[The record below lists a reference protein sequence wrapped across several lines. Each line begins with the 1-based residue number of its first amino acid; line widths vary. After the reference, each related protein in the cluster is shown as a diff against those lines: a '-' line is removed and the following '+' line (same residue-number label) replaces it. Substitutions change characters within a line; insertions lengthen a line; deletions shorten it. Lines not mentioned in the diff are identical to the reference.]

1 MIILPYIAALL
12 RRALISLCAG
22 MVTALVFMLALESPS
37 VAALGGIS
45 AALLAFLFWPSEK
58 PRAKVM
64 ARAPARGRTN
74 RSAYPGPIIM
84 KDKETGEAIAPE
96 FDKTARALFDEEPE
110 LQQEI
115 AAYWA
120 TCHRFLYASKKHAL
134 DAEALQLRSRI
145 TTQIPLLIDDYLAA
159 RGAQTRSE
167 NESDLNDTME
177 SIAHITNDADDLR
190 TRILEPVKMRTR
202 LRHKLLRRKD
212 EGEPF
217 E

>member
-1 MIILPYIAALL
+1 MILLPYIATFF
-12 RRALISLCAG
+12 RRVLVAVCAG
-22 MVTALVFMLALESPS
+22 MVTALAFMLMLESPS

-45 AALLAFLFWPSEK
+45 AALVTFLFGRVKK
-58 PRAKVM
+58 PRDKVM
-64 ARAPARGRTN
+64 ARGSRAAH
-74 RSAYPGPIIM
+74 SAYPEPM
-84 KDKETGEAIAPE
+84 VMMDKETGKAVAPD
-96 FDKTARALFDEEPE
+96 FDKSSRALFDQEPE

-134 DAEALQLRSRI
+134 DGEALKLRSRI
-145 TTQIPLLIDDYLAA
+145 TTQIPHLINDYLAA
-159 RGAQTRSE
+159 RGAQTRLE
-167 NESDLNDTME
+167 NEYDLNEAME

-202 LRHKLLRRKD
+202 LRHKLLRQQEQD
-212 EGEPF
+212 DLF